1 MKKSIKKQ
9 LLNRMNYTIGHLNG
23 VRKMVED
30 EKYCI
35 DIIIQNRAVIA
46 AIKKFDNLLLK
57 NHLDTCVTEAIKGR
71 SKKEQKKKIKELLEL
86 FKSSER

>member
-23 VRKMVED
+23 VKKMVED

-35 DIIIQNRAVIA
+35 DIIIQNQAVIA
-46 AIKKFDNLLLK
+46 AIKKFNNLLLK
-57 NHLDTCVTEAIKGR
+57 NHLDTCVTEAIKGH
-71 SKKEQKKKIKELLEL
+71 SKREQKNKIKELLEL
-86 FKSSER
+86 FKSSEK